1 MKKLFL
7 YLSLITV
14 LLLTVNCTSTKLVQ
28 QYTNPESFNFMANKV
43 LVVGITGDKEIRRN
57 FEKRMTEELE
67 KKDVIAVKSIDF
79 FEKSFTENKKSIDQL
94 NKIESQ
100 LLDAGF
106 DAILFS
112 KVTGQESRMT
122 VVDSYRS
129 FAKSYQNFEDYYY
142 GNQHLYFKEQE
153 ERYQVYTTET
163 SLFCI
168 CPGKERELLWTG
180 EIEVVDAEK
189 LNKNVSAYIKILIN
203 TLKDNNILIFE

>member
-1 MKKLFL
+1 
-7 YLSLITV
+7 
-14 LLLTVNCTSTKLVQ
+14 
-28 QYTNPESFNFMANKV
+28 MANKV

-189 LNKNVSAYIKILIN
+189 LNKNVNAYIKILIN